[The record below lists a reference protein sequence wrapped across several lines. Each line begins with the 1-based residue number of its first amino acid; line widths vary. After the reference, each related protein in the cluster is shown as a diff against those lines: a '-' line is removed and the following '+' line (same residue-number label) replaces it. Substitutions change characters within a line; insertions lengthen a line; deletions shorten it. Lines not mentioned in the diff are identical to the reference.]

1 MPFSG
6 CCSVP
11 VQVISANT
19 ADAEVKQKAAQEKEA
34 ALSVESVQIAKD
46 KEEAEQAL
54 SEAIPAL
61 EDAAAA
67 LNDLKKDDITEIRS
81 FAKPHMLVQR
91 VSKDGTAGAGSTCF
105 LNGSPHTHAS

>member
-1 MPFSG
+1 M
-6 CCSVP
+6 
-11 VQVISANT
+11 ISANT
-19 ADAEVKQKAAQEKEA
+19 ADVEVKQKAAQEKEA

-81 FAKPHMLVQR
+81 FAKPHVLVQR
-91 VSKDGTAGAGSTCF
+91 VSRGDSSWNQHMLQQRHHQNLGS
-105 LNGSPHTHAS
+105 SPFD